1 MKAPFLA
8 FLAVLSGAASQVAQ
22 PPTPPK
28 VHSPEVFGVQVDSVY
43 VDAFVSQRRDPVV
56 GLTAADFELKDNG
69 VVQKIDLVSAEALP
83 LTAVLVFDSS
93 NSLAGE
99 RLAALQASGVAVWD
113 VLQSCVRPG
122 SLDTAIER
130 SSEVAND
137 IVGLLARHPGIRRI
151 GFNGGTAEAA
161 FRRHVPAAAVAGLQL
176 LRLPST
182 SPANASW
189 SFERKLAAWS
199 AAFEE

>member
-1 MKAPFLA
+1 MSYVQSFAPLA
-8 FLAVLSGAASQVAQ
+8 PAGARLLILGSMPGAASLAAGQYYAH
-22 PPTPPK
+22 PRNAFWPILGALCHFPA
-28 VHSPEVFGVQVDSVY
+28 
-43 VDAFVSQRRDPVV
+43 DAPY
-56 GLTAADFELKDNG
+56 AAR
-69 VVQKIDLVSAEALP
+69 V
-83 LTAVLVFDSS
+83 
-93 NSLAGE
+93 
-99 RLAALQASGVAVWD
+99 AALQAAGVAVWD

>member
-1 MKAPFLA
+1 MSHVQSFPPIIAPGARL
-8 FLAVLSGAASQVAQ
+8 LILGSMPGAASLSAGQYYAH
-22 PPTPPK
+22 PRN
-28 VHSPEVFGVQVDSVY
+28 
-43 VDAFVSQRRDPVV
+43 AFWPIL
-56 GLTAADFELKDNG
+56 GTLCGFP
-69 VVQKIDLVSAEALP
+69 AEAP
-83 LTAVLVFDSS
+83 YAVRV
-93 NSLAGE
+93 
-99 RLAALQASGVAVWD
+99 AALQVAGVAVWD

>member
-1 MKAPFLA
+1 MSWIQSFPPIAAPGA
-8 FLAVLSGAASQVAQ
+8 HVLILGSMPGAASLAAGQYYAH
-22 PPTPPK
+22 PRNAFWAILGTR
-28 VHSPEVFGVQVDSVY
+28 FGFPA
-43 VDAFVSQRRDPVV
+43 DAPY
-56 GLTAADFELKDNG
+56 
-69 VVQKIDLVSAEALP
+69 
-83 LTAVLVFDSS
+83 AVRV
-93 NSLAGE
+93 
-99 RLAALQASGVAVWD
+99 AALQVAGVAVWD

-130 SSEVAND
+130 SSEVPND
-137 IVGLLARHPGIRRI
+137 IAGLLARQAGIRCV

-161 FRRHVPAAAVAGLQL
+161 FRRHVPAATVAGLRL